1 MSNSSKEGFVKPPV
15 HLRTRKLQQT
25 ARAPSVDEAVK
36 RAESRIAEIVKNQ
49 PNWADEDMKRLTDA
63 CLKAENDGANRA
75 AHMDDLYA
83 SAHDLKGM
91 GGNFGYPIV
100 TDITSLLCKYVG
112 EHPQPDLRVV
122 ALYVNAL
129 RMVFDHNLDGDG
141 GAEGRLL
148 VERLNK
154 LGGKIMPDASLR

>member
-1 MSNSSKEGFVKPPV
+1 MSNSAKEGFVNPPP
-15 HLRTRKLQQT
+15 HLRSRKLLQT
-25 ARAPSVDEAVK
+25 ANAPSVDEAVK
-36 RAESRIAEIVKNQ
+36 RAEARIAEVVKNQ
-49 PNWADEDMKRLTDA
+49 PNWAEEDMARLADA
-63 CLKAENDGANRA
+63 CLKAENDGVNRA
-75 AHMDDLYA
+75 SHMDDLYT

-100 TDITSLLCKYVG
+100 TDITSLLCKYIG
-112 EHPQPDLRVV
+112 EHPEPDLRVV

-154 LGGKIMPDASLR
+154 LGGKTMPDVSFD